1 MNQGV
6 FVDMSR
12 LPPSGNYR
20 YTDEYSSVPIS
31 GLLAIDTN
39 LMIPPLRLIQF
50 SAENGQPRVGWI
62 APGGEAV
69 GCVGAFRTMYE
80 LAQSAIAAG
89 ESLETHAGSRRDS
102 ATLPY
107 PALLAG
113 RRVLPPLTHPD
124 PARCLVSGT
133 GLTHYGSAAT
143 RDSMH
148 KKLAAPAES
157 LSDSMQIFKWGVEGG
172 RPLPRSGGEPG
183 AQPEWFYKG
192 DGDCVVGCGGALSS
206 PSFALDGGEE
216 PELVGLYVISPTG
229 TPYRL
234 GFAIGNEF
242 SDHVTERKNY
252 LYLAHSKLRP
262 CAIGPELRSGE
273 PPAHMEGTSRIRRG
287 SEVIWERPFVTGES
301 NMCHSL
307 ANLEYH
313 HFKYS
318 AHRRPGDVHLHFFGT
333 ATLSFADGIR
343 TVPGDV
349 FEVDLPALGA
359 PLVNPLGFVPGG
371 FDLGGVRAL

>member
-1 MNQGV
+1 M
-6 FVDMSR
+6 
-12 LPPSGNYR
+12 Y
-20 YTDEYSSVPIS
+20 
-31 GLLAIDTN
+31 TN
-39 LMIPPLRLIQF
+39 LMIPRLRLIQF
-50 SAENGQPRVGWI
+50 SGENGRPRVGWI
-62 APGGEAV
+62 APDGEAA
-69 GCVGAFRTMYE
+69 GCVGAFESMYD
-80 LAQSAIAAG
+80 LALSAVAAG
-89 ESLETHAGSRRDS
+89 ESLDKHAGARQAPAALSYS
-102 ATLPY
+102 
-107 PALLAG
+107 ALLAE

-148 KKLAAPAES
+148 KKLAAPTES
-157 LSDSMQIFKWGVEGG
+157 LSDSMQMFKWGVEGG
-172 RPLPRSGGEPG
+172 KPDPGVDGEPG

-192 DGDCVVGCGGALSS
+192 DGDCVVSCGQALAS
-206 PSFALDGGEE
+206 PAFALDGGEE

-229 TPYRL
+229 TPHRL

-242 SDHVTERKNY
+242 SDHVTERRNY

-262 CAIGPELRSGE
+262 CAIGPELRTGE
-273 PPAHMEGTSRIRRG
+273 PPAHMEGRSRIRRG
-287 SEVIWERPFVTGES
+287 SDVIWERPFVTGER

-313 HFKYS
+313 HFKYA

-333 ATLSFADGIR
+333 ATLSFADGIQAM
-343 TVPGDV
+343 PGDV
-349 FEVDLPALGA
+349 FEVALPDLGA
-359 PLVNPLGFVPGG
+359 PLTNPLARVPGG

>member
-1 MNQGV
+1 M
-6 FVDMSR
+6 D
-12 LPPSGNYR
+12 
-20 YTDEYSSVPIS
+20 
-31 GLLAIDTN
+31 IDTN
-39 LMIPPLRLIQF
+39 PMIPTLRLIQF
-50 SAENGQPRVGWI
+50 LSEAGRPRVGWI
-62 APGGEAV
+62 APDGEAF
-69 GCVGAFRTMYE
+69 GCVGDFDSTYA

-89 ESLETHAGSRRDS
+89 ESLETHASRQLEP
-102 ATLPY
+102 AALPY
-107 PALLAG
+107 AAMRAE
-113 RRVLPPLTHPD
+113 RRVLVPLTHPD

-157 LSDSMQIFKWGVEGG
+157 LSDSMQMFKWGVDGG
-172 RPLPRSGGEPG
+172 RPPLDAKGGEPG

-192 DGDCVVGCGGALSS
+192 DGDIVAACGS
-206 PSFALDGGEE
+206 PLTSPAFALDGGEE
-216 PELVGLYVISPTG
+216 PELVGLYVISPSG

-262 CAIGPELRSGE
+262 CAIGPEVRTGE
-273 PPAHMEGTSRIRRG
+273 PPAHMEGTSRIRRDG
-287 SEVIWERPFVTGES
+287 AVLWEKPFVTGER

-313 HFKYS
+313 HFKYA

-343 TVPGDV
+343 TQPGDV
-349 FEVDLPALGA
+349 FEVALPDLGA
-359 PLVNPLGFVPGG
+359 PLVNPLQQVPGG
-371 FDLGGVRAL
+371 FDIGGVRAL

>member
-1 MNQGV
+1 M
-6 FVDMSR
+6 
-12 LPPSGNYR
+12 
-20 YTDEYSSVPIS
+20 
-31 GLLAIDTN
+31 DTN
-39 LMIPPLRLIQF
+39 LMIPALRLIQF
-50 SAENGQPRVGWI
+50 LGEDGHPRAGWI
-62 APGGEAV
+62 AQDGEAV
-69 GCVGAFRTMYE
+69 GCVGAIRSTYD
-80 LAQSAIAAG
+80 LAQSAIAGG
-89 ESLETHAGSRRDS
+89 ESLESHAASLQEP
-102 ATLPY
+102 ATLSY
-107 PALLAG
+107 STLLAE

-157 LSDSMQIFKWGVEGG
+157 LSDSMQMFKWGVEGG
-172 RPLPRSGGEPG
+172 RPLVDTEGGGTPG
-183 AQPEWFYKG
+183 SQPEWFYKG

-262 CAIGPELRSGE
+262 CAIGPELRTGE
-273 PPAHMEGTSRIRRG
+273 PPAHMEGRSRIRRG
-287 SEVIWERPFVTGES
+287 GEVIWERPFVTGER

-313 HFKYS
+313 HFKYG

-333 ATLSFADGIR
+333 ATLSFADGIQAM
-343 TVPGDV
+343 PGDV
-349 FEVDLPALGA
+349 FEVDLPDLGA
-359 PLVNPLGFVPGG
+359 PLTNSLARVPAG

>member
-1 MNQGV
+1 L
-6 FVDMSR
+6 D
-12 LPPSGNYR
+12 
-20 YTDEYSSVPIS
+20 
-31 GLLAIDTN
+31 IDTN
-39 LMIPPLRLIQF
+39 LIIPALRLIQF
-50 SAENGQPRVGWI
+50 SSETGQPQVGWI
-62 APGGEAV
+62 SPDGEAV
-69 GCVGAFRTMYE
+69 GCVGTFRSMYE
-80 LAQSAIAAG
+80 LAQSAIAAR
-89 ESLETHAGSRRDS
+89 ESLETHASRHL
-102 ATLPY
+102 ATADVPY
-107 PALLAG
+107 ASLLAQ
-113 RRVLPPLTHPD
+113 RLLLAPLTHPD

-157 LSDSMQIFKWGVEGG
+157 LSDSMQMFKWGVEGG
-172 RPLPRSGGEPG
+172 RPLTGGPG

-192 DGDCVVGCGGALSS
+192 DGDCVVACGHALPS
-206 PSFALDGGEE
+206 PDFALDGGEE
-216 PELVGLYVISPTG
+216 PELVGLYVISPAG

-234 GFAIGNEF
+234 GFAVGNEF

-273 PPAHMEGTSRIRRG
+273 PPAHMEGQSRIRRG
-287 SEVIWERPFVTGES
+287 SDVVWERPFVTGER

-313 HFKYS
+313 HFKYA

-333 ATLSFADGIR
+333 ATLSFADGFKAL
-343 TVPGDV
+343 PGDV
-349 FEVDLPALGA
+349 FEVDLPDLGA
-359 PLVNPLGFVPGG
+359 PLVNPLAQVAAG
-371 FDLGGVRAL
+371 FDPGGVRAL